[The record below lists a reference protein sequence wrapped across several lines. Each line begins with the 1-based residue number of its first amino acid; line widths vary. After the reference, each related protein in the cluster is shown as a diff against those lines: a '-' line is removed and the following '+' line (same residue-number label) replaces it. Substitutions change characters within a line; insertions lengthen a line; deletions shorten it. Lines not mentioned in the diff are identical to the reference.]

1 MGCELETAVGEG
13 QVRAGGLG
21 LCQGRGQYC
30 RLDASR
36 KAAGRRWRRP
46 GGAGTWSSRNP
57 TPVCSGPCSSPVTE
71 SSFMSPPPTL
81 QHQGRPQR
89 LWWWLGLQK
98 EVADCVTPREWC
110 PQGTGS
116 RREGADH
123 HQNIQLPLSICPYC
137 QVPHA
142 RQSLGFP
149 SAWPPSWIIPTLL
162 PSTRQLHSISG
173 VSHCSQGTMDSHGRP
188 GGSLACG
195 SADTFSPPSFTS
207 GADGAPSLGYL
218 SSLLPA

>member
-1 MGCELETAVGEG
+1 MGCEVGTAVGEG

-46 GGAGTWSSRNP
+46 GGAGIWGSRNP

-71 SSFMSPPPTL
+71 SSFMPPPPTL
-81 QHQGRPQR
+81 QHQGGPQS

-116 RREGADH
+116 RREGADLTAPLEY
-123 HQNIQLPLSICPYC
+123 LPLLPGSPCSS
-137 QVPHA
+137 VPGV
-142 RQSLGFP
+142 SLSLATLVDNPHSLPQHQTAPQHLWGLP
-149 SAWPPSWIIPTLL
+149 LLTGHHGQPWQAWRIPGLWKCRHFL
-162 PSTRQLHSISG
+162 PSLLHVWS
-173 VSHCSQGTMDSHGRP
+173 
-188 GGSLACG
+188 
-195 SADTFSPPSFTS
+195 
-207 GADGAPSLGYL
+207 
-218 SSLLPA
+218 